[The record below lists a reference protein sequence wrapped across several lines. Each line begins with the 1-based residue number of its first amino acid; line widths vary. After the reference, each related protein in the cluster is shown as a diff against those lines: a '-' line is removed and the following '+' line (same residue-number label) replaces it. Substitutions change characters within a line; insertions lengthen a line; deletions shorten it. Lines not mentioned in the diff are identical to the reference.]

1 MELVTVARFVRRSMD
16 RTRLLAFIRM
26 ILVMAAGCMSFF
38 FNYFINISKLVMS
51 LLSHLSILG
60 DRLWIVEEVV
70 DVHGMA
76 ILS

>member
-1 MELVTVARFVRRSMD
+1 
-16 RTRLLAFIRM
+16 
-26 ILVMAAGCMSFF
+26 MSFF

-70 DVHGMA
+70 DVRGMA